1 MNIWIIPFFVIVP
14 LIGAFVIAVI
24 PRRLGVAA
32 DIIAAVCSLTLLA
45 ASIYVVW
52 YFIPGLQANPLR
64 AIYSVGNWHA
74 PVGISLVL
82 DGLAAL
88 MLLTIAVITAAS
100 AIYSIPY
107 MEQFTWKSKFYSLFL
122 LMVAGMNGVVLSG
135 DFFNLF
141 VFLEIA
147 SISSYALV
155 GYGCRHEELE
165 ATFKYLTLGNLGA
178 LFVLLG
184 IAFVYGV
191 SGTLNMA
198 HFSILTPLPLNNCA
212 LIALALF
219 LIGFGLKAALVPMH
233 AWLPDAHP
241 SAPTPISAMLSGVF
255 IKATGVYVLIRVTMN
270 VFPEHPAT
278 RHVLMAMGGLSM
290 VVGVFMAIGQWDLK
304 RLLAYH
310 SISQIGYVILGIS
323 LGTPLGIFGGLF
335 HLINHAAFKSLL
347 FLGAGAVEYRTGT
360 RQLKDM
366 GGLRQVMPV
375 TANTTL
381 VGSFAISGI
390 PPFNSFFSKV
400 IIIWACVEAH
410 RYGYAATAVIVSIMT
425 IASFMK
431 VQRYAFFGRLRPA
444 WQSLRDV
451 PFLMQAVLIFMA
463 VLCIAMSALVFPA
476 VGDTVLKPAVD
487 AVLQKTGYAAYLED
501 F

>member
-1 MNIWIIPFFVIVP
+1 MNPWIIPYFVIVP
-14 LIGAFVIAVI
+14 LAGAFIVAMV
-24 PRRLGVAA
+24 PRRLGKVA
-32 DIIAAVCSLTLLA
+32 DILANLCCLAILVGAVTVCVRGFTGV
-45 ASIYVVW
+45 Y
-52 YFIPGLQANPLR
+52 Y
-64 AIYSVGNWHA
+64 VGNWPV
-74 PVGISLVL
+74 PVGISMVL
-82 DGLAAL
+82 DGFSGL

-100 AIYSIPY
+100 ALYAVPY

-184 IAFVYGV
+184 VAFVYGTT
-191 SGTLNMA
+191 GTLNMA
-198 HFSILTPLPLNNCA
+198 DFSIRTAGLVNNGT
-212 LIALALF
+212 LVALALF

-241 SAPTPISAMLSGVF
+241 AAPTPISAMLSGVF
-255 IKATGVYVLIRVTMN
+255 IKATGVYALIRVSMN
-270 VFPEHPAT
+270 VFPHSHLTQEALL
-278 RHVLMAMGGLSM
+278 VLGGLSM
-290 VVGVFMAIGQWDLK
+290 VVGVFMAIGQWDFK

-310 SISQIGYVILGIS
+310 SISQIGYVVLGFG
-323 LGTPLGIFGGLF
+323 LGTPLGVLGGMY

-360 RQLKDM
+360 RQLRQM
-366 GGLRQVMPV
+366 GGLRERMPV
-375 TANTTL
+375 TAGTTL
-381 VGSFAISGI
+381 AASLAISGI
-390 PPFNSFFSKV
+390 PPFNGFFSKV
-400 IIIWACVEAH
+400 IIIWAAVEAG
-410 RYGYAATAVIVSIMT
+410 RYGYAIAAVIVSVMT

-431 VQRYAFFGRLRPA
+431 VQKYAFFGRLKEA
-444 WQSLRDV
+444 WRNIREV
-451 PFLMQAVLIFMA
+451 PFAMQAVLVVMA
-463 VLCIAMSALVFPA
+463 VLCLLMSALILPPLREV
-476 VGDTVLKPAVD
+476 VLQPAVD
-487 AVLQKTGYAAYLED
+487 AVLAGTGYSAYVGGP
-501 F
+501 